1 LSHHPDVEQKL
12 RAELLSKLPKLGT
25 DMQFVP
31 SVQDLQDLTYLD
43 ATIYELMRLFP
54 PGPLVHAHCKR
65 DTILSD
71 GTFLPAGTD
80 VGLSVYTAGR
90 IPSVCGPDAALFKPE
105 RFIDPETGELISFS
119 STKLYV
125 FSAGPRACPGQQLA
139 IMQLKTV
146 LSCVLSRFH
155 LQELPGQEIT
165 SLPGMALAKN
175 SSVPNEIPCAVALH
189 CIVIDSNSLS
199 LRDPTMARALRL
211 LAALWE
217 ATQVELHGRYS
228 SRRVLA
234 LVKYFNETSLLRAI
248 LIALVTPLPC
258 LAATVLVDVVKLA
271 DPAEGLQA
279 NSVFLLREYASY
291 WLMSFL
297 GAQQF
302 RTSVPSLPYPNRLVV
317 ANTFVVAAG
326 SVGVLYV
333 LALGIGF
340 PVPFTIILGCSGW
353 VTSLLV
359 SLAIVWTKKLREKPE
374 AWPLVLNVVKEWM
387 CQVGLVVIYPT
398 YFYAFTTLS
407 AKGKSGFAL
416 LLPAIKL
423 FARNVFTRTV
433 VHLSDEMAEIVIFNA
448 EIFNALFVSY
458 CMQNSPSI
466 RTTLALMAADV
477 IQLAVSLR
485 DVNISHRSLEHLAT
499 LLKQE
504 GQPQTDEASKSEAN
518 ENQNVQT
525 PVGPEE
531 TILQIAMKKKL
542 WWAAP
547 IAKRQAPAASVWPM
561 LEADARDQDVS
572 SGSAS
577 SLLPLPLLSTKR
589 LFGGGSVQPT
599 PPTISRGY
607 RSRKTQIALQYSQE
621 MRRLLY
627 MTEFLVLLNYVEVV
641 IPLVFSIYLV
651 AMYQLPNRMYY
662 SQLAGMDRGQLFE
675 TLQNVMVYCSL
686 QLLSLLVLVVLLR
699 YKLHFSPF
707 RQLAFVLEKQWAG
720 VQIKLVFW
728 ILNRWHELHVG
739 AQLGQFAQQ
748 LSTQLLLHIW
758 MVT

>member
-1 LSHHPDVEQKL
+1 
-12 RAELLSKLPKLGT
+12 
-25 DMQFVP
+25 
-31 SVQDLQDLTYLD
+31 
-43 ATIYELMRLFP
+43 
-54 PGPLVHAHCKR
+54 
-65 DTILSD
+65 
-71 GTFLPAGTD
+71 
-80 VGLSVYTAGR
+80 
-90 IPSVCGPDAALFKPE
+90 
-105 RFIDPETGELISFS
+105 
-119 STKLYV
+119 
-125 FSAGPRACPGQQLA
+125 
-139 IMQLKTV
+139 
-146 LSCVLSRFH
+146 
-155 LQELPGQEIT
+155 
-165 SLPGMALAKN
+165 
-175 SSVPNEIPCAVALH
+175 
-189 CIVIDSNSLS
+189 
-199 LRDPTMARALRL
+199 MARALRL
-211 LAALWE
+211 LVTWWE

-234 LVKYFNETSLLRAI
+234 LAKYSNDTSLLRAI

-258 LAATVLVDVVKLA
+258 LAATVLIDVVKLA

-387 CQVGLVVIYPT
+387 CQVGLVVIYPS
-398 YFYAFTTLS
+398 YFYVFTTLS
-407 AKGKSGFAL
+407 ATGKAGFAL
-416 LLPAIKL
+416 LLPVIKL

-448 EIFNALFVSY
+448 EIFNALFVAY

-466 RTTLALMAADV
+466 WTTLALMAADFL
-477 IQLAVSLR
+477 QLAVSLR
-485 DVNISHRSLEHLAT
+485 DVNISHRSLERLAT
-499 LLKQE
+499 QLKQE
-504 GQPQTDEASKSEAN
+504 GRPQTDEATKSN
-518 ENQNVQT
+518 ENQNVPT
-525 PVGPEE
+525 LVGPDEA
-531 TILQIAMKKKL
+531 ILQIAMKKKH

-547 IAKRQAPAASVWPM
+547 IAKCQAPTATVWPM
-561 LEADARDQDVS
+561 LEAEDRNLDAS

-577 SLLPLPLLSTKR
+577 SLLPLPLLSMKR

-599 PPTISRGY
+599 PPRICRGY
-607 RSRKTQIALQYSQE
+607 RSRKSQITLQYSQE

-641 IPLVFSIYLV
+641 IPLVFLAIYLV
-651 AMYQLPNRMYY
+651 AIYQLPNRMYY
-662 SQLAGMDRGQLFE
+662 SQLAGMDRERLLE

-686 QLLSLLVLVVLLR
+686 QLLSLLVLAVVLR
-699 YKLHFSPF
+699 YKLHFSAF

-728 ILNRWHELHVG
+728 ISRALDPHSILTPAG
-739 AQLGQFAQQ
+739 FDYTFQFAW
-748 LSTQLLLHIW
+748 LRGASEPTA
-758 MVT
+758 VSNSSV